1 MNAARS
7 RRTKRNL
14 LLAVLSAV
22 MALAVVSPAV
32 AGAATWHVTKTADTT
47 SGHICAGP
55 SASGCGLREAVL
67 GADESPGPDRIEVAA
82 GTYAITNGGIGV
94 DDEVTIAKVGSGTVT
109 IDGGGTQQLFV
120 VLASA
125 AMTFRL
131 EDLTLADGF
140 VSAQNLSGAA
150 VESFGADVEL
160 DEVVAHD
167 CRSAPPPGGSGST
180 GGAIS
185 LVGGSLTVDGG
196 SFYNNSVRTAAPI
209 LSASG
214 GAIGMESGGTVS
226 ISGAS
231 FANNSVENAFI
242 SAYASGGAVY
252 ADGDLTIDHSDFSGN
267 TATETF
273 QGGFAYGGAIAAG
286 PVVQFTPSPVEHTVT
301 VADSRF
307 TNNEVKGE
315 SAYGA
320 GLAGWLNT
328 TTVTRSTFDA
338 NVVEGTKQA
347 VGGGLSNVGAV
358 LNVAL
363 STLVGNVARNLT
375 DPTST
380 NAGGSALAATG
391 VTMIR
396 STTITANQVVTS
408 GGDPTL
414 HTAVEAGSEGG
425 GLTVTQS
432 IIAGNLPVGN
442 GDCFTVGTY
451 VDGGY
456 NVFGTG
462 SACAAGPT
470 SVTTTSANLG
480 PLANNGGLEP
490 TVAPAFDS
498 PAFNIGPASV
508 CADSTD
514 ERGFPRPQAG
524 ACDAGAVEREAPPV
538 PNTTITAAPPSLTA
552 TGTASFSFESGI
564 DIGGSTFAC
573 SLDAAQYAACTSPR
587 AYTGL
592 ADGPHTF
599 AVRASNFLGVA
610 DPSPATVAWTVDTTA
625 PGAPQLTTVPPARTH
640 ESSATVAFSGETG
653 ATFEC
658 RLDGSIWSA
667 CGSPETLT
675 GLAPGP
681 HAAEVR
687 QTDGLARTSPAAATG
702 WTVLA
707 AVPPPVFVS
716 VPATVTSS
724 STVAF
729 MGSGGT
735 ALQCSVDG
743 GAYGDCTSPFTP
755 TLADGAHTIAVRQRD
770 DDDGASAPIETT
782 FALDTTAPPAP
793 TIVSAP
799 PPRTP
804 ASSVDVT
811 FAGEP
816 GGSFDCALD
825 GGAWSPCAGTFHAD
839 GLALGDHRVAVEQ
852 SDTAGN
858 TGPAAEVSFT
868 VVAAGTGPDPGGSAG
883 SGRRGSSTVT
893 TRGSGA
899 SRCTVPKL
907 VGGKLAAAK
916 KKMKAAGCKIGKVKK
931 EKGVEVKST
940 KVVHQSVK
948 PGTSLPAGA
957 SVRLTLGTS

>member
-1 MNAARS
+1 MRKL
-7 RRTKRNL
+7 R
-14 LLAVLSAV
+14 LSAV
-22 MALAVVSPAV
+22 PVAMVLVLAAVAVAAASPAV

-47 SGHICAGP
+47 PEHVCAGP
-55 SASGCGLREAVL
+55 SASGCSLREAVL

-94 DDEVTIAKVGSGTVT
+94 DDELTIAKVGSGTVT

-120 VLASA
+120 VIAQA

-131 EDLTLADGF
+131 EGLTLADGF
-140 VSAQNLSGAA
+140 VSGQNLSGAA
-150 VESFGADVEL
+150 IESFGAKVEL

-167 CRSAPPPGGSGST
+167 CHSAPPPGGSGST

-196 SFYNNSVRTAAPI
+196 SFYNDSVHTAAPI

-214 GAIGMESGGTVS
+214 GAIGVEGGGSVS

-231 FANNSVENAFI
+231 FSNNSVENAFV

-252 ADGDLTIDHSDFSGN
+252 ADGDLTVDHSDFSGN
-267 TATETF
+267 TATDAF

-301 VADSRF
+301 VSDSRF

-320 GLAGWLNT
+320 GLAGWLDT
-328 TTVTRSTFDA
+328 TTVNGSTFDA

-347 VGGGLSNVGAV
+347 AGGGLFNVGVV
-358 LNVAL
+358 LTVAR
-363 STLVGNVARNLT
+363 STFVGNVARNLT
-375 DPTST
+375 ATTST
-380 NAGGSALAATG
+380 NASGSALVATG
-391 VTMIR
+391 HTTIR
-396 STTITANQVVTS
+396 SSTITANQVAT
-408 GGDPTL
+408 GAGDPTVL
-414 HTAVEAGSEGG
+414 HTAVEAGSEEVG

-432 IIAGNLPVGN
+432 IIAGNLPVGE
-442 GDCFTVGTY
+442 GDCFPVGTY

-462 SACAAGPT
+462 SACTAGPT
-470 SVTTTSANLG
+470 SVTTSSANLG

-524 ACDAGAVEREAPPV
+524 ACDAGAVERETPPV
-538 PNTTITAAPPSLTA
+538 PITTITAAPPSF
-552 TGTASFSFESGI
+552 TASRSASLGFESGL

-573 SLDAAQYAACTSPR
+573 SLDGAQYSACTSPT

-610 DPSPATVAWTVDTTA
+610 DPSPATVTWTVDTTA

-640 ESSATVAFSGETG
+640 DSSATVAFSGETG

-658 RLDGSIWSA
+658 RLDGGIWNA
-667 CGSPETLT
+667 CSSPETLT
-675 GLAPGP
+675 GLAPGL

-687 QTDGLARTSPAAATG
+687 QTDVLARTSPAAATG

-716 VPATVTSS
+716 VPAAVTPS

-743 GAYGDCTSPFTP
+743 GSYGDCTSPFTP

-770 DDDGASAPIETT
+770 DDGGASAPIEAT
-782 FALDTTAPPAP
+782 FTLDTTAPPAP

-799 PPRTP
+799 PPQTT
-804 ASSVDVT
+804 ASSVDIT

-816 GGSFDCALD
+816 GGSFHCALD
-825 GGAWSPCAGTFHAD
+825 GGAWAPCAGTFHAD
-839 GLALGDHRVAVEQ
+839 GLAPGDHRVAVEQ

-868 VVAAGTGPDPGGSAG
+868 VVAPGTGPDSGGRSG
-883 SGRRGSSTVT
+883 SGRSGSSTMT
-893 TRGSGA
+893 TPGSGA
-899 SRCTVPKL
+899 SRCIVPKL
-907 VGGKLAAAK
+907 IGGKLAAAK

-931 EKGVEVKST
+931 KKGVEVKSA

-957 SVRLTLGTS
+957 SVRLTLGKS

>member
-1 MNAARS
+1 
-7 RRTKRNL
+7 
-14 LLAVLSAV
+14 
-22 MALAVVSPAV
+22 MATASGLPAV

-47 SGHICAGP
+47 SEHVCAGP
-55 SASGCGLREAVL
+55 SASGCSLREAVL
-67 GADESPGPDRIEVAA
+67 GANESPGPDRIEVAA
-82 GTYAITNGGIGV
+82 GTYALANGGIGV
-94 DDEVTIAKVGSGTVT
+94 DDELTIAKVGSGTVT

-120 VLASA
+120 VLPSA

-150 VESFGADVEL
+150 IESFGADVEL

-180 GGAIS
+180 GGAIA

-196 SFYNNSVRTAAPI
+196 SFYNNSVHTAAPI

-214 GAIGMESGGTVS
+214 GAIGVQGEGAVS
-226 ISGAS
+226 ISGANFS
-231 FANNSVENAFI
+231 NNSVENAFV

-252 ADGDLTIDHSDFSGN
+252 VEGDLTVDHSDFSGN
-267 TATETF
+267 SATDTF

-286 PVVQFTPSPVEHTVT
+286 PVVQFTPSPVEHTIT
-301 VADSRF
+301 VANSRF
-307 TNNEVKGE
+307 TDNEVKGE

-328 TTVTRSTFDA
+328 TTVTGSTLDA

-347 VGGGLSNVGAV
+347 AGGGLFNVGAV
-358 LNVAL
+358 LTVAR
-363 STLVGNVARNLT
+363 STFVSNVARNLT
-375 DPTST
+375 ALTPN
-380 NAGGSALAATG
+380 NASGSALVGTG
-391 VTMIR
+391 ETTIR
-396 STTITANQVVTS
+396 SSTITANQVVT
-408 GGDPTL
+408 GAGEPTML

-432 IIAGNLPVGN
+432 IIAGNLPVGE
-442 GDCFTVGTY
+442 GDCFPVGTY

-462 SACAAGPT
+462 SACSAGPT

-514 ERGFPRPQAG
+514 QRGFPRPQAG
-524 ACDAGAVEREAPPV
+524 ACDAGAVERESPPV

-552 TGTASFSFESGI
+552 TRTASFSFESGI
-564 DIGGSTFAC
+564 DVGGSTFAC
-573 SLDAAQYAACTSPR
+573 SLDGAQYAACTSPR

-610 DPSPATVAWTVDTTA
+610 DPSPATVNWTVDTTA
-625 PGAPQLTTVPPARTH
+625 PGAPQLTAVPPARTH
-640 ESSATVAFSGETG
+640 DSSATVAFSGETG

-658 RLDGSIWSA
+658 RLDGGIWNA

-681 HAAEVR
+681 HTAEVR
-687 QTDGLARTSPAAATG
+687 QTDALARTSPAAATG

-716 VPATVTSS
+716 VPAAVTSS
-724 STVAF
+724 STVTF
-729 MGSGGT
+729 TGSGGT

-743 GAYGDCTSPFTP
+743 GAYEDCTSPFTP

-770 DDDGASAPIETT
+770 DEGGASAPIETT
-782 FALDTTAPPAP
+782 FTLDTTAPPTS
-793 TIVSAP
+793 TIVTAP
-799 PPRTP
+799 D
-804 ASSVDVT
+804 S
-811 FAGEP
+811 
-816 GGSFDCALD
+816 
-825 GGAWSPCAGTFHAD
+825 
-839 GLALGDHRVAVEQ
+839 GDR
-852 SDTAGN
+852 S
-858 TGPAAEVSFT
+858 
-868 VVAAGTGPDPGGSAG
+868 G
-883 SGRRGSSTVT
+883 SGPSGSSTGT
-893 TRGSGA
+893 TPGSGA
-899 SRCTVPKL
+899 LHCTVPNL
-907 VGGKLAAAK
+907 IGGKLAAAA

-931 EKGVEVKST
+931 KKGANVKSA

-957 SVRLTLGTS
+957 PVKLTLGKS

>member
-1 MNAARS
+1 
-7 RRTKRNL
+7 
-14 LLAVLSAV
+14 
-22 MALAVVSPAV
+22 MALALVLPAV
-32 AGAATWHVTKTADTT
+32 AGAATWHVTKTADPTPENA
-47 SGHICAGP
+47 CAGP
-55 SASGCGLREAVL
+55 SATTCSLREAVW
-67 GADESPGPDRIEVAA
+67 GADESPGPDRIEVTA
-82 GTYAITNGGIGV
+82 GTYALANGGIGV
-94 DDEVTIAKVGSGTVT
+94 DDELTIAKVGSGTVT

-120 VLASA
+120 VVAPA

-131 EDLTLADGF
+131 EGLTLANGF

-150 VESFGADVEL
+150 VESFGAKVEL

-196 SFYNNSVRTAAPI
+196 SFYNDSVRTAAPI

-214 GAIGMESGGTVS
+214 GAIGVQGEGKVS
-226 ISGAS
+226 ITGAS
-231 FANNSVENAFI
+231 FSNDSVENAFV

-252 ADGDLTIDHSDFSGN
+252 ADGDLTVDHSDFSGN
-267 TATETF
+267 TATDTF

-286 PVVQFTPSPVEHTVT
+286 PVVQFTPSPVEHTIT
-301 VADSRF
+301 VAASRF
-307 TNNEVKGE
+307 TDNEVKGE
-315 SAYGA
+315 TAYGA

-328 TTVTRSTFDA
+328 TTVTGSTFDA
-338 NVVEGTKQA
+338 NLVEGTKQA
-347 VGGGLSNVGAV
+347 VGGGLSNVGVV
-358 LNVAL
+358 LNVAR
-363 STLVGNVARNLT
+363 STFVSNVARNLT
-375 DPTST
+375 APTSN
-380 NAGGSALAATG
+380 NAGGSALVATG
-391 VTMIR
+391 GTTIR
-396 STTITANQVVTS
+396 SSTITANQVVT
-408 GGDPTL
+408 GPGVPTTL
-414 HTAVEAGSEGG
+414 HTAVGAGSEGG
-425 GLTVTQS
+425 GGLTITQS
-432 IIAGNLPVGN
+432 IIAGNLPVGE
-442 GDCFTVGTY
+442 GDCVPFGTY

-462 SACAAGPT
+462 SACPAGPT
-470 SVTTTSANLG
+470 SVTTTAANLG

-514 ERGFPRPQAG
+514 QRGFPRPQAG
-524 ACDAGAVEREAPPV
+524 ACDAGAVEREPPPV
-538 PNTTITAAPPSLTA
+538 PNTTITAAPPTLTA
-552 TGTASFSFESGI
+552 TGTASFSFASETDVS
-564 DIGGSTFAC
+564 GSTLAC
-573 SLDAAQYAACTSPR
+573 SLDGAQYAACTSPK

-610 DPSPATVAWTVDTTA
+610 DPSPATVTWTVDTTA

-640 ESSATVAFSGETG
+640 DSSATVAFSGETG

-658 RLDGSIWSA
+658 RLDGGTWNA
-667 CGSPETLT
+667 CSSPETLT
-675 GLAPGP
+675 GLAPGA

-716 VPATVTSS
+716 VPAAATSS
-724 STVAF
+724 STVVF

-770 DDDGASAPIETT
+770 DDGGASAPIETT
-782 FALDTTAPPAP
+782 FTLVAP
-793 TIVSAP
+793 
-799 PPRTP
+799 
-804 ASSVDVT
+804 
-811 FAGEP
+811 
-816 GGSFDCALD
+816 
-825 GGAWSPCAGTFHAD
+825 
-839 GLALGDHRVAVEQ
+839 
-852 SDTAGN
+852 
-858 TGPAAEVSFT
+858 
-868 VVAAGTGPDPGGSAG
+868 GTGPDSKGGSG
-883 SGRRGSSTVT
+883 SGPSDSSTVT
-893 TRGSGA
+893 TPGSGA

-907 VGGKLAAAK
+907 IGGKLAAAK

>member
-1 MNAARS
+1 
-7 RRTKRNL
+7 
-14 LLAVLSAV
+14 
-22 MALAVVSPAV
+22 
-32 AGAATWHVTKTADTT
+32 
-47 SGHICAGP
+47 
-55 SASGCGLREAVL
+55 
-67 GADESPGPDRIEVAA
+67 
-82 GTYAITNGGIGV
+82 
-94 DDEVTIAKVGSGTVT
+94 
-109 IDGGGTQQLFV
+109 
-120 VLASA
+120 
-125 AMTFRL
+125 
-131 EDLTLADGF
+131 
-140 VSAQNLSGAA
+140 
-150 VESFGADVEL
+150 
-160 DEVVAHD
+160 
-167 CRSAPPPGGSGST
+167 
-180 GGAIS
+180 
-185 LVGGSLTVDGG
+185 VGGSLTVEGG
-196 SFYNNSVRTAAPI
+196 SFYNDSVRTAAPI

-214 GAIGMESGGTVS
+214 GAIGVQGEGKVS
-226 ISGAS
+226 ITGAS
-231 FANNSVENAFI
+231 FSNDSVENAFV

-252 ADGDLTIDHSDFSGN
+252 ADGDLTVDHSDFSGN
-267 TATETF
+267 TATDTF

-286 PVVQFTPSPVEHTVT
+286 PVVQFTPSPVEHTIT

-307 TNNEVKGE
+307 TDNEVKGE
-315 SAYGA
+315 TAYGA

-328 TTVTRSTFDA
+328 TTVTGSTFDA
-338 NVVEGTKQA
+338 NLVEGTKQA
-347 VGGGLSNVGAV
+347 VGGGLSNVGVV
-358 LNVAL
+358 LNVAR
-363 STLVGNVARNLT
+363 STFVSNVARNLT
-375 DPTST
+375 APTSN
-380 NAGGSALAATG
+380 NAGGSALVATG
-391 VTMIR
+391 GTTIR
-396 STTITANQVVTS
+396 SSTITANQVVTAP
-408 GGDPTL
+408 GVPTTL
-414 HTAVEAGSEGG
+414 HTAVGAGSEGG
-425 GLTVTQS
+425 GGLTITQS
-432 IIAGNLPVGN
+432 IIAGNLPVGE
-442 GDCFTVGTY
+442 GDCVPFGTY

-462 SACAAGPT
+462 SACPAGPT
-470 SVTTTSANLG
+470 SVTTTAANLG

-514 ERGFPRPQAG
+514 QRGFPRPQAG
-524 ACDAGAVEREAPPV
+524 ACDAGAVEREPPPV
-538 PNTTITAAPPSLTA
+538 PNTTITAAPPTLTA
-552 TGTASFSFESGI
+552 TGTASFSFASETDVS
-564 DIGGSTFAC
+564 GSTLAC
-573 SLDAAQYAACTSPR
+573 SLDGAQYAACTSPK

-610 DPSPATVAWTVDTTA
+610 DPSPATVTWTVDTTA
-625 PGAPQLTTVPPARTH
+625 PGAPQLTTSPPARTH
-640 ESSATVAFSGETG
+640 DNSATVAFSGETG

-658 RLDGSIWSA
+658 RLDGGTWNA
-667 CGSPETLT
+667 CSSPETLT

-681 HAAEVR
+681 HATEVR
-687 QTDGLARTSPAAATG
+687 QTDLLARTSPAAATG

-716 VPATVTSS
+716 VPAAVTSS
-724 STVAF
+724 STVVF

-782 FALDTTAPPAP
+782 FALDTTAPAAP

-799 PPRTP
+799 PPQTT

-816 GGSFDCALD
+816 GGSFHCALD
-825 GGAWSPCAGTFHAD
+825 GGAWAPCAGTFHAD
-839 GLALGDHRVAVEQ
+839 GLALGHHRVAVEQ

-868 VVAAGTGPDPGGSAG
+868 VVAPGTGP
-883 SGRRGSSTVT
+883 
-893 TRGSGA
+893 GSGA

-907 VGGKLAAAK
+907 IGGKLAAAK

-931 EKGVEVKST
+931 KKGVEVKSA

-957 SVRLTLGTS
+957 SVKLTLGKS

>member
-1 MNAARS
+1 M
-7 RRTKRNL
+7 
-14 LLAVLSAV
+14 
-22 MALAVVSPAV
+22 
-32 AGAATWHVTKTADTT
+32 
-47 SGHICAGP
+47 
-55 SASGCGLREAVL
+55 
-67 GADESPGPDRIEVAA
+67 
-82 GTYAITNGGIGV
+82 
-94 DDEVTIAKVGSGTVT
+94 
-109 IDGGGTQQLFV
+109 
-120 VLASA
+120 
-125 AMTFRL
+125 
-131 EDLTLADGF
+131 
-140 VSAQNLSGAA
+140 
-150 VESFGADVEL
+150 
-160 DEVVAHD
+160 
-167 CRSAPPPGGSGST
+167 
-180 GGAIS
+180 
-185 LVGGSLTVDGG
+185 DGG
-196 SFYNNSVRTAAPI
+196 SFYNDSVHTAAPF

-214 GAIGMESGGTVS
+214 GAIGVQGGGTVS
-226 ISGAS
+226 ITGAS
-231 FANNSVENAFI
+231 FSNDSVENAFI

-252 ADGDLTIDHSDFSGN
+252 ADGDLTVDHSDFSGN
-267 TATETF
+267 TATDTF

-286 PVVQFTPSPVEHTVT
+286 AVLQLSPSPVEHTVT

-307 TNNEVKGE
+307 TDNEVKGD

-320 GLAGWLNT
+320 GLAGWLT
-328 TTVTRSTFDA
+328 TATVTGSTFDA
-338 NVVEGTKQA
+338 NLVEGTTQA
-347 VGGGLSNVGAV
+347 AGGGLFNIGSL
-358 LNVAL
+358 LNIAR
-363 STLVGNVARNLT
+363 STLVSNVARNLT
-375 DPTST
+375 ARTSN
-380 NAGGSALAATG
+380 NASGSALAAGGET
-391 VTMIR
+391 TIR
-396 STTITANQVVTS
+396 SSTITANQVVTG
-408 GGDPTL
+408 GGDPTML
-414 HTAVEAGSEGG
+414 HTAVETGSEAGG
-425 GLTVTQS
+425 MTVTQS
-432 IIAGNLPVGN
+432 IIAGNLPASE

-462 SACAAGPT
+462 GGCPAGPT

-524 ACDAGAVEREAPPV
+524 ACDAGAVEREPPPV

-552 TGTASFSFESGI
+552 TGTASFSFESGL
-564 DIGGSTFAC
+564 DISGSTFAC
-573 SLDAAQYAACTSPR
+573 SLDGAQYAACTSPR

-592 ADGPHTF
+592 VDGPHTF
-599 AVRASNFLGVA
+599 AVRASNFLGVE
-610 DPSPATVAWTVDTTA
+610 DPSAATVTWTVDTTA

-640 ESSATVAFSGETG
+640 DSSATVAFSGETG

-658 RLDGSIWSA
+658 RLDGGIWNA
-667 CGSPETLT
+667 CSSPETLT
-675 GLAPGP
+675 GLAPGL

-687 QTDGLARTSPAAATG
+687 QTDMLARTSLAAATG

-716 VPATVTSS
+716 VPAAVASS

-743 GAYGDCTSPFTP
+743 GAYGDCSSPFTP
-755 TLADGAHTIAVRQRD
+755 TLADGAHTIAVRQR

-799 PPRTP
+799 PPQTT

-816 GGSFDCALD
+816 GGSFHCALD
-825 GGAWSPCAGTFHAD
+825 GGAWAPCAGTFHVD

-858 TGPAAEVSFT
+858 SGPAAEVSFT
-868 VVAAGTGPDPGGSAG
+868 VVAPGTGPDSRGHSG
-883 SGRRGSSTVT
+883 SGRSGSSTVT
-893 TRGSGA
+893 TPGSGA
-899 SRCTVPKL
+899 SQCTVPKL
-907 VGGKLAAAK
+907 IGGKLAAAK

-931 EKGVEVKST
+931 KKGVEVKSA

-948 PGTSLPAGA
+948 PGTSLPAGG
-957 SVRLTLGTS
+957 SVNLTLGKS

>member
-1 MNAARS
+1 MNEGRS
-7 RRTKRNL
+7 RKASHL

-22 MALAVVSPAV
+22 VALTLLPAV
-32 AGAATWHVTKTADTT
+32 AAAATWHVTQTADTT
-47 SGHICAGP
+47 SGHVCAGP
-55 SASGCGLREAVL
+55 SASGCSLREAVL

-82 GTYAITNGGIGV
+82 GTYALTNGGIGV
-94 DDEVTIAKVGSGTVT
+94 DDELTIAKVGSGTVT

-120 VLASA
+120 VLAQA

-131 EDLTLADGF
+131 EGLTLADGF

-150 VESFGADVEL
+150 IESFGADVEL

-196 SFYNNSVRTAAPI
+196 SFYNNSVHTAAPI

-231 FANNSVENAFI
+231 FSNNSVENAFI

-252 ADGDLTIDHSDFSGN
+252 ADGDLTVDHSDFSGN
-267 TATETF
+267 TATDTF

-286 PVVQFTPSPVEHTVT
+286 PVVQFTPSPVEHTMT

-307 TNNEVKGE
+307 TDNEVKGE

-347 VGGGLSNVGAV
+347 VGGGLSNVGVV

-363 STLVGNVARNLT
+363 STFVGNVARNLT
-375 DPTST
+375 APTST

-391 VTMIR
+391 VTTIR
-396 STTITANQVVTS
+396 SSTITANQVVTS

-414 HTAVEAGSEGG
+414 HTAVEAGSEEVG

-432 IIAGNLPVGN
+432 IIAGNLPVGE
-442 GDCFTVGTY
+442 GDCFPVGAY

-462 SACAAGPT
+462 SACSAGPT
-470 SVTTTSANLG
+470 SVTTSSANLG

-524 ACDAGAVEREAPPV
+524 ACDAGAVEREPPPV
-538 PNTTITAAPPSLTA
+538 PITTITAAPPSLTA
-552 TGTASFSFESGI
+552 TATASFSFESGL
-564 DIGGSTFAC
+564 DISGSTFAC
-573 SLDAAQYAACTSPR
+573 SLDGAQYAACTSPT

-599 AVRASNFLGVA
+599 AVRAFNFLGVE
-610 DPSPATVAWTVDTTA
+610 DPSPATVTWTVDTTA

-640 ESSATVAFSGETG
+640 DSSATVAFSGEAG

-658 RLDGSIWSA
+658 RLDGGTWNA
-667 CGSPETLT
+667 CGSPEALT

-681 HAAEVR
+681 HVAEVR
-687 QTDGLARTSPAAATG
+687 QVDGLARTSPAAATG

-716 VPATVTSS
+716 VPAAVTSS
-724 STVAF
+724 PTVAF
-729 MGSGGT
+729 TGSGGT

-743 GAYGDCTSPFTP
+743 AAYEDCISPFTP

-770 DDDGASAPIETT
+770 DEGGASAPIETT
-782 FALDTTAPPAP
+782 FTLDTAAPPAP
-793 TIVSAP
+793 PIVSDP
-799 PPRTP
+799 PPQTT
-804 ASSVDVT
+804 A
-811 FAGEP
+811 P
-816 GGSFDCALD
+816 GIGADS
-825 GGAWSPCAGTFHAD
+825 GGRS
-839 GLALGDHRVAVEQ
+839 
-852 SDTAGN
+852 
-858 TGPAAEVSFT
+858 
-868 VVAAGTGPDPGGSAG
+868 G
-883 SGRRGSSTVT
+883 SGRSDSSTVT
-893 TRGSGA
+893 TPGSGT

-907 VGGKLAAAK
+907 IGGKLAAAK
-916 KKMKAAGCKIGKVKK
+916 KKMKAAGCKIGKVKRK
-931 EKGVEVKST
+931 KGVEVKSA
-940 KVVHQSVK
+940 KVVRQSAK

-957 SVRLTLGTS
+957 SVKLTLGKS